1 MESEI
6 SQMKLDHSQKMN
18 KQKDDMVVEF
28 KKRQAE
34 MEMAQHDQMN
44 EKNIELKELQ
54 QKVLTANESLDR
66 ARIENA
72 NKLEQ
77 QQEEERL
84 LREKTIDNMN
94 VEFKKREKEYERR
107 LTNKDARQGLIFY
120 WKFRRI
126 LVLLKK
132 KKCNIF
138 YTRV

>member
-28 KKRQAE
+28 KKREAE

-66 ARIENA
+66 AKIENA

-94 VEFKKREKEYERR
+94 IEFKKREKEYDRR
-107 LTNKDARQGLIFY
+107 LTNKDARQG
-120 WKFRRI
+120 
-126 LVLLKK
+126 
-132 KKCNIF
+132 
-138 YTRV
+138 